1 MNNVERNIL
10 DMLARVYAQNA
21 VLDTKLNVLLQAH
34 GFNQESLE
42 EFRQIHDL
50 ALNEAAKAILRR
62 LGKEGGGDDD
72 EDSSQY
78 FAPRW

>member
-1 MNNVERNIL
+1 MDNVDRNIL

-21 VLDTKLNVLLQAH
+21 VLDAKISALLHAH
-34 GFNQESLE
+34 GFKQESLD
-42 EFRQIHDL
+42 EFRQIHDF

-62 LGKEGGGDDD
+62 LGEEGGGDDD
-72 EDSSQY
+72 EDSTQW